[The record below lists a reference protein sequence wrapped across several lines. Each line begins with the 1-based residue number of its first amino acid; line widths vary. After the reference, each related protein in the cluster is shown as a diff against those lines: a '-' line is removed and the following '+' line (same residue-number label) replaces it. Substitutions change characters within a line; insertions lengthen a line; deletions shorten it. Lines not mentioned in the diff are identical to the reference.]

1 MYLQQFLLGEAWDLV
16 TFSVGMMVVTG
27 WAVMWA
33 VVASLN
39 DDQSWDEVEE
49 FVTLRYL
56 LFADE
61 SEVASF

>member
-1 MYLQQFLLGEAWDLV
+1 MYLQRFSLGEAWDLV
-16 TFSVGMMVVTG
+16 TFAVGMMVVTG

-39 DDQSWDEVEE
+39 DDQSWGEVEE